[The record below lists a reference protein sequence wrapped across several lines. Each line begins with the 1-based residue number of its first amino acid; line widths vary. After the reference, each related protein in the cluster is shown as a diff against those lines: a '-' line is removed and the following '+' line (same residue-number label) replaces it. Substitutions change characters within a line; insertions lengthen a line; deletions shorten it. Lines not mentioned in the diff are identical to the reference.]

1 MAYNKAKEERK
12 WRLWKE
18 EEEREMRRLGVSED
32 IIQRL
37 HAYDWE
43 VFNADRRFY
52 QWEQDSITYLEE
64 IAEQAKE
71 PEINSVDELLD
82 ELDDQRLYQILIK
95 ADKRTLRAILM
106 KMQGYSTSEIAERLE
121 ISEFAVYFRIRR
133 IKEKIKKI
141 STCTV
146 GFSL

>member
-12 WRLWKE
+12 WILWKKAE
-18 EEEREMRRLGVSED
+18 EHEMRRLGVSED

-43 VFNADRRFY
+43 VFNSDRRFY
-52 QWEQDSITYLEE
+52 QRVQDSITYLEE
-64 IAEQAKE
+64 IPEQMKE

-82 ELDDQRLYQILIK
+82 ELDDKRLYQILIK

-106 KMQGYSTSEIAERLE
+106 KMQGYSTSEIAELLDMK
-121 ISEFAVYFRIRR
+121 EFAVYMRIKR

-141 STCTV
+141 
-146 GFSL
+146 LKQR